1 MGSSGSHLAKILS
14 TLTTGRRQ
22 MSDKETNIIDTLTP
36 REREIMAKAGYCFEV
51 EPKVTLLTSRHIP
64 LILRHDTDTLQVD
77 YVKLAELCGMSNPRS
92 ASNAWGTIRKK
103 MGWGTAAKDTT
114 LAGTPKTPK
123 TPASTKRKR
132 AAAADDETP
141 TKKSKGKKG
150 KAKVA
155 EDDDQEIVKEE
166 VEDDD

>member
-1 MGSSGSHLAKILS
+1 
-14 TLTTGRRQ
+14 

-51 EPKVTLLTSRHIP
+51 EPKV
-64 LILRHDTDTLQVD
+64 D

-92 ASNAWGTIRKK
+92 ASNAWGAIRKK